1 MTTDTSD
8 HRRDESPVRFAGATD
23 GAAIAYRLLERRGGE
38 ARFALVHS
46 LAMDGRFW
54 SPVAERLRDA
64 ADVLLVDC
72 RGHGASARTGAP
84 FTVEQFADD
93 LAAVLDGVGW
103 ERAVVAGASMGGS
116 VALAFAASRP
126 ERVAGLG
133 LVDTTAGYGADAPA
147 RWEERAQRALAE
159 GLASLASF
167 QIKRWFS
174 ASFAAA
180 HPAVPDSA
188 LATFLAN
195 DVPTYAE
202 VCRMLGRLDLA
213 AALPALRMPTRIVVG
228 SEDYATPPAMAA
240 AMRDAIPGAV
250 MEVLDGAAHLTPLER
265 PAEVARALLAL
276 VEARP

>member
-1 MTTDTSD
+1 MTATIDKAPD
-8 HRRDESPVRFAGATD
+8 GGPIQLAHAGD
-23 GAAIAYRLLERRGGE
+23 GAAIAYRLLEGHGG

-46 LAMDGRFW
+46 LAMDGQFW
-54 SPVAERLRDA
+54 LPVAALLRDA
-64 ADVLLVDC
+64 GDVLLVDC

-93 LAAVLDGVGW
+93 FASVLDVVGW

-126 ERVAGLG
+126 ERTAGLG
-133 LVDTTAGYGADAPA
+133 LFDTTASYGADAPA
-147 RWEERAQRALAE
+147 RWEERARQALAE

-167 QIKRWFS
+167 QTKRWFS
-174 ASFAAA
+174 PDFAAA
-180 HPAVPDSA
+180 HPDVLDAA
-188 LATFLAN
+188 LDTFLAN

-202 VCRMLGRLDLA
+202 VCRMLGRFDLT
-213 AALPALRMPTRIVVG
+213 AALPRLGMPTRIVVG
-228 SEDYATPPAMAA
+228 SADYATPPSMAA

-265 PAEVARALLAL
+265 PADVARTLRSLAG
-276 VEARP
+276 ASA